1 MGIMQQIMSNNR
13 VMGNPMI
20 KNAMSMAQ
28 SGNSKGIEQMARN
41 LCKEKGIN
49 PDDVMKQIRVANMQN
64 TNALQAQLANCCC
77 ETREAIQGINYNMA
91 TKIY

>member
-1 MGIMQQIMSNNR
+1 MNVMGMVQQMMSNSQ
-13 VMGNPMI
+13 VMSNPMI

-49 PDDVMKQIRVANMQN
+49 PDDVMNQIKGDF
-64 TNALQAQLANCCC
+64 
-77 ETREAIQGINYNMA
+77 GI
-91 TKIY
+91 

>member
-1 MGIMQQIMSNNR
+1 MNPMQMLQGMRNPQQFLQQIVGNNSVMS
-13 VMGNPMI
+13 NPMI

-49 PDDVMKQIRVANMQN
+49 PDDVMKQIRGNFGM
-64 TNALQAQLANCCC
+64 
-77 ETREAIQGINYNMA
+77 
-91 TKIY
+91 

>member
-1 MGIMQQIMSNNR
+1 MN
-13 VMGNPMI
+13 VMGMVQQMMNNSQVMSNPMI

-49 PDDVMKQIRVANMQN
+49 PDDVMNQIRGNF
-64 TNALQAQLANCCC
+64 
-77 ETREAIQGINYNMA
+77 GI
-91 TKIY
+91 

>member
-1 MGIMQQIMSNNR
+1 MNVMGMIQQMMSNNR
-13 VMGNPMI
+13 VANNPMI

-49 PDDVMKQIRVANMQN
+49 PDDVMKQIRSSF
-64 TNALQAQLANCCC
+64 
-77 ETREAIQGINYNMA
+77 GI
-91 TKIY
+91 

>member
-1 MGIMQQIMSNNR
+1 MNVMGMVQQMMSNNR
-13 VMGNPMI
+13 VASNPMI

-49 PDDVMKQIRVANMQN
+49 PDDVMKQIRGNF
-64 TNALQAQLANCCC
+64 
-77 ETREAIQGINYNMA
+77 GI
-91 TKIY
+91 

>member
-13 VMGNPMI
+13 IMGNPII

-41 LCKEKGIN
+41 LCREKGID
-49 PDDVMKQIRVANMQN
+49 PDDAMKQIRSNF
-64 TNALQAQLANCCC
+64 
-77 ETREAIQGINYNMA
+77 GI
-91 TKIY
+91 

>member
-1 MGIMQQIMSNNR
+1 MNVMGMVQQMMSNSQ
-13 VMGNPMI
+13 VMSNPMI

-49 PDDVMKQIRVANMQN
+49 PDDVMNQIK
-64 TNALQAQLANCCC
+64 
-77 ETREAIQGINYNMA
+77 GIFG
-91 TKIY
+91 I

>member
-1 MGIMQQIMSNNR
+1 MNVMGMVQQMMSNSQ
-13 VMGNPMI
+13 VMSNPII

-49 PDDVMKQIRVANMQN
+49 PDDVMNQIKGNF
-64 TNALQAQLANCCC
+64 
-77 ETREAIQGINYNMA
+77 GI
-91 TKIY
+91 

>member
-13 VMGNPMI
+13 IMGNPII

-28 SGNSKGIEQMARN
+28 SGNGKGIEQMARN

-49 PDDVMKQIRVANMQN
+49 PDDVMKQIRGNF
-64 TNALQAQLANCCC
+64 
-77 ETREAIQGINYNMA
+77 GI
-91 TKIY
+91 

>member
-1 MGIMQQIMSNNR
+1 MNVMGMVQQMMSNSQ
-13 VMGNPMI
+13 VMSNPMI

-49 PDDVMKQIRVANMQN
+49 PDDIMNQIKGNF
-64 TNALQAQLANCCC
+64 
-77 ETREAIQGINYNMA
+77 GI
-91 TKIY
+91 

>member
-1 MGIMQQIMSNNR
+1 MNVMGMIQRMMSNNQ
-13 VMGNPMI
+13 VANNPMI

-49 PDDVMKQIRVANMQN
+49 PDDVMKQIRSNFGM
-64 TNALQAQLANCCC
+64 
-77 ETREAIQGINYNMA
+77 
-91 TKIY
+91 

>member
-1 MGIMQQIMSNNR
+1 MNVMGMIQQMMSNNQ
-13 VMGNPMI
+13 MMSNPMI

-49 PDDVMKQIRVANMQN
+49 PDDVMKQIRGNF
-64 TNALQAQLANCCC
+64 
-77 ETREAIQGINYNMA
+77 GI
-91 TKIY
+91 

>member
-1 MGIMQQIMSNNR
+1 MNPINIFQMMMGSNPQQLVQQMMGDNQLMS
-13 VMGNPMI
+13 NPMI

-49 PDDVMKQIRVANMQN
+49 PDDVMKQIRSNF
-64 TNALQAQLANCCC
+64 
-77 ETREAIQGINYNMA
+77 GI
-91 TKIY
+91 

>member
-1 MGIMQQIMSNNR
+1 MSNNR
-13 VMGNPMI
+13 IMGNPII

-49 PDDVMKQIRVANMQN
+49 PDDVMKQIRNN
-64 TNALQAQLANCCC
+64 F
-77 ETREAIQGINYNMA
+77 GI
-91 TKIY
+91 